1 MTTLPN
7 WTRKTASKIVGIQFS
22 VLSPEEIRKCSVA
35 EITSRDTYSNNVPV
49 IGGMFDPRLG
59 VLEPGL
65 KCPTDGLDYIKTP
78 GYFGHIELAKP
89 VFYYQYLP
97 TIIKLLKCVCVK
109 CSKLLISKES
119 NKECMDMKPDE
130 RWNHVHH
137 LASKVKRCGDDTQDG
152 CGCLVPKKIKKEN
165 LATLFAEWDGEAEEG
180 SSGSK
185 EKLNMKMTPEVV
197 LKIFRRISDQDVAFM
212 GFSPQFSRPD
222 WFICQVLAIPP
233 PAVRPS
239 IKMDGNQRSEDDISH
254 TIVNIIKANKTL
266 LEKMNEPSVN
276 SAIIDDWQSLL
287 QYFIATQ
294 VDNNIPSC
302 APVAQRSGRPL
313 KSIKERLNG
322 KGGRVRG
329 NLMGKRV
336 DFSARSVITPD
347 PNLSIRELGVPKKIA
362 MNITKP
368 VVVNNRNRD
377 FLQQLVLNGPDVY
390 PGANILEK
398 KTGGDISLRYM
409 DRSTVVLENGDV
421 VHRHMMDGD
430 GVLFN
435 RQPTLHRMSMM
446 CHIARI
452 MQQGDTFRMNIGDTK
467 PYNADFDG
475 DEMNLHMPQDDE
487 AEAELKGLAAVPYQI
502 ISPAKNNSIIGIF
515 QDSLLGIYQFT
526 RSGIGAFDARA
537 AMNLLMGY
545 KNVDASL
552 FSDPAKK
559 ITNFEILSQILP
571 PLSMKYKTKQ
581 FGGSDDYATS
591 NNVLEI
597 RDGEILRGH
606 IDSGVLA
613 SSTNGMIQRICND
626 FGNMASANFIDDLQ
640 NIITEYM
647 KTSAYSVGI
656 SDLISDKKTTEK
668 IIDSIK
674 TKKLEVKTIIDNIH
688 IGTFE
693 NKSGRTNEEE
703 FELLVTNILN
713 KANGEAGDI
722 GLKSLSKTNRFI
734 TMVNA
739 GSKGSKV
746 NIAQM
751 ICLVGQQTIDGKR
764 VPYGFDSRTLPHYSK
779 YDDGPAARG
788 FVENSFIAGLTPS
801 EVFFHAMGGRVGLI
815 DTAVKSVTW
824 ETPIIIVEN
833 DVPKYVKI
841 GEWIDGH
848 LNGNDASR
856 IQHMEEQNMEYL
868 ELIHPVKIVTMD
880 YEGRVSWENITAVT
894 RHDPGEK
901 LFKITTRAGRYVTVT
916 ANKSLLVWN
925 SNLNQFR
932 EEYTED
938 VKVGDFVPVAKNI
951 NELQNSIPIQ
961 ENDIQLDKYFPRSEY
976 VYGSEIH
983 KAIILMKEAMKNRKK
998 IPENWWNENNDNN
1011 FTLPFV
1017 SKARFQRAI
1026 VRSKLESISH
1036 NGIYTSNGT
1045 RQHSII
1051 PETFSLSYDNGV
1063 FIGLFI
1069 AEGNINN
1076 SKIYITN
1083 NDETIRVFV
1092 KGWFSKYNIA
1102 FTETIRKN
1110 KIGGTTT
1117 TICGSSCILSKLITM
1132 MVGHGAKNKHVPNEA
1147 YISNIDFVKGILS
1160 GYISGDGYISKN
1172 SINSSSCCRRL
1183 SEDISLLCSRV
1194 GVHAKL
1200 AVSQLKKN
1208 NLGTKNIQPSYRVS
1222 IRAVNGRQ
1230 FAEQITLLHPE
1241 KNNKM
1246 KSIIWTTKLD
1256 KVKTINDVI
1265 LDEIVSIEPV
1275 NPVNHPK
1282 MYDLTIPKTLNF
1294 GLANGLQVRDTSQ
1307 TGYIQRRLIKGMED
1321 IKVEYDMTVR
1331 NSKNRIVQFSYG
1343 EDGID
1348 TVKIEHSNMNFI
1360 GMTPDEIYAHFYVP
1374 VGGDSETTSE
1384 LKAVFS
1390 KTAFSRMKKQ
1400 QKLCDEKSKKYTEYL
1415 MNVREDIVVKVF
1427 KNKNTTDAYLPLSF
1441 SHIVA
1446 NIGGMQKINKN
1457 SEVDITPLETFILLE
1472 ETYAR
1477 FEQLQYAP
1485 PTELFKIMYYYS
1497 LTPRDLLMVKRFNRK
1512 AVVALAEMMVLMY
1525 KRAIVAPGE
1534 MVGMIAAQSIG
1545 EPTTQLTLNSVAYDS
1560 ELLLRIDGAI
1570 RVVKIGEYIDNYIP
1584 KARKSEEH
1592 PNDTKLLYVNDDE
1605 EVYVPSVDEDGNT
1618 SWKRV
1623 EALTRHP
1630 VVNLDGTNT
1639 VLRVTTKDGRSVIAT
1654 KAKSFLT
1661 IDDNN
1666 KLVATNGSELKVGDY
1681 LPVNIR
1687 AFEMPDVREFDVSSI
1702 LKKTEYA
1709 FGSEMHKALS
1719 YSSEHYWWSKHA
1731 TTDFTVP
1738 YNRSDTFME
1747 AMKTE
1752 PHVDKKTG
1760 NVASARQSFLPGIV
1774 YPKKRFIG
1782 GGNIPEHIPLDFD
1795 FGYLIGAYCAE
1806 GCTTRTQI
1814 SIANNCREFFAPI
1827 ERLMEKWNITTKF
1840 YIHNNKNGEGW
1851 TSSDLRIYSI
1861 VLTDILDILCG
1872 KGSPNKCVN
1881 YLLFNS
1887 NKEFMKGLISAY
1899 FAGDGSISKK
1909 ACGIS
1914 AGSVSRTLLENIQS
1928 ILCYWFGIYT
1938 KIKTN
1943 KLQLTNNIGSKNI
1956 LQGYT
1961 LSIKCDGAKIFAN
1974 EIPMFIG
1981 YKQERLNE
1989 YKLQDSNLQ
1998 SMSTEIKDII
2008 PKFTDKYGD
2017 VHTKTNRRK
2026 LLERF
2031 DVPFKDVRFDEIVT
2045 IEEIPNPTEWVYDL
2059 TVEITRTFSVLNGL
2073 YEFDTFH
2080 LSGDASKSQV
2090 TRGLPRIEELL
2101 SLSENTKN
2109 PSTTIYLKPSD
2120 ESNKDAAA
2128 DLIPTIELTR
2138 LEDIVKSVE
2147 ICFDPSDLP
2156 SETKI
2161 VADKLFLAQYA
2172 EFQKML
2178 KDVGGEDETE
2188 CERERSKWILRME
2201 MDRESMYE
2209 KRVTMDD
2216 VHFAIKAVYSKND
2229 KSEVSCIYSDYNS
2242 DNLVFRIRLDF
2253 QKKDKEPKTLDQT
2266 DKIYQLKTFQDALMK
2281 NIILRG
2287 IKGVRNVL
2295 ARKVVD
2301 MVAKENNTFR
2311 KKETW
2316 VLDTTGSNFM
2326 EILSLKNIDARRTIS
2341 NDIQEINRVLGIE
2354 AARQAL
2360 FNELYEAFDTTY
2372 INHHHISLLCD
2383 RMTSSSNLISIFR
2396 HGINN
2401 DDIGP
2406 IAKASFE
2413 ETPEMFLKAARHA
2426 ELDHVR
2432 GISANVMCGQEG
2444 FYGTNAFKV
2453 MLDITQIM
2461 KMGQVATADKTV
2473 EEEKEA
2479 VIQGFMD
2486 KIAAEDPLNPCSKNK
2501 LTIQSTLD
2509 KIQGS
2514 NLGSVDPDY
2523 DMGF

>member
-1 MTTLPN
+1 MTHQQPN
-7 WTRKTASKIVGIQFS
+7 WTKKAASKIVGIQFS
-22 VLSPEEIRKCSVA
+22 ILSPEEIRKCSVA
-35 EITSRDTYSNNVPV
+35 EITSRDTYSNNIPV

-97 TIIKLLKCVCVK
+97 SIMKILKCVCIK
-109 CSKLLISKES
+109 CSKLLISKEA
-119 NKECMDMKPDE
+119 NKECVDMKPDE
-130 RWNHVHH
+130 RWSHVHH
-137 LASKVKRCGDDTQDG
+137 LATKVKRCGDDTQDG

-165 LATLFAEWDGEAEEG
+165 LATLYAEWDGEADEG
-180 SSGSK
+180 TTTGESGGKENGGK

-197 LKIFRRISDQDVAFM
+197 LKIFKRISDEDVAFM
-212 GFSPQFSRPD
+212 GFSPKFSRPD

-276 SAIIDDWQSLL
+276 STIIDDWQSLL
-287 QYFIATQ
+287 QYYIATQ

-322 KGGRVRG
+322 KMGRVRG

-377 FLQQLVLNGPDVY
+377 FLQQLVRNGPDIY

-409 DRSTVVLENGDV
+409 DRSTIVLENGDV

-430 GVLFN
+430 GILFN

-446 CHIARI
+446 CHIVRV

-515 QDSLLGIYQFT
+515 QDSLLGVYQFT
-526 RSGIGAFDARA
+526 RGGLPGFDARM

-545 KNVDASL
+545 KNVNPSL
-552 FSDPAKK
+552 FSDPKKK
-559 ITNFEILSQILP
+559 ITNFQILSQILP

-597 RDGEILRGH
+597 KDGEILRGH

-613 SSTNGMIQRICND
+613 STTSGMIQRICND
-626 FGNMASANFIDDLQ
+626 FGNFASASFIDDLQ

-668 IIDSIK
+668 IVDSIK

-703 FELLVTNILN
+703 FELQVTNILN

-779 YDDGPAARG
+779 YDDSPGARG

-833 DVPKYVKI
+833 DVSKYVKI
-841 GEWIDGH
+841 GEWIDRH
-848 LNGNDASR
+848 IDQDLNMTR
-856 IQHMEEQNMEYL
+856 VQHMEEQNMEYL
-868 ELIHPVKIVTMD
+868 ELTHPVKIVTMD
-880 YEGRVSWENITAVT
+880 YEGRVSWESITAVT

-901 LFKITTRAGRYVTVT
+901 LFKITTKAGRYVTVT
-916 ANKSLLVWN
+916 ANKSLLIWN
-925 SNLNQFR
+925 AELNQFR

-951 NELQNSIPIQ
+951 C
-961 ENDIQLDKYFPRSEY
+961 EY
-976 VYGSEIH
+976 SGG
-983 KAIILMKEAMKNRKK
+983 N
-998 IPENWWNENNDNN
+998 
-1011 FTLPFV
+1011 
-1017 SKARFQRAI
+1017 
-1026 VRSKLESISH
+1026 
-1036 NGIYTSNGT
+1036 NGINCLDF
-1045 RQHSII
+1045 
-1051 PETFSLSYDNGV
+1051 ET
-1063 FIGLFI
+1063 GLRV
-1069 AEGNINN
+1069 GNTIV
-1076 SKIYITN
+1076 
-1083 NDETIRVFV
+1083 DE
-1092 KGWFSKYNIA
+1092 
-1102 FTETIRKN
+1102 
-1110 KIGGTTT
+1110 
-1117 TICGSSCILSKLITM
+1117 
-1132 MVGHGAKNKHVPNEA
+1132 VPNEA
-1147 YISNIDFVKGILS
+1147 YIASKEYVNGMLTAYFSNHGF
-1160 GYISGDGYISKN
+1160 ISDNAIELTSTN
-1172 SINSSSCCRRL
+1172 HRL
-1183 SEDISLLCSRV
+1183 IEDVAFLCSRLD
-1194 GVHAKL
+1194 VHATITIEENGAAWYTLLTISGK
-1200 AVSQLKKN
+1200 
-1208 NLGTKNIQPSYRVS
+1208 
-1222 IRAVNGRQ
+1222 NGRQ
-1230 FAEQITLLHPE
+1230 FSEQITLLHPE

-1246 KSIIWTTKLD
+1246 KSIVWTTKLD
-1256 KVKTINDVI
+1256 KVKTINDAI
-1265 LDEIVSIEPV
+1265 LDEIISIEHVDPA
-1275 NPVNHPK
+1275 NHPK

-1331 NSKNRIVQFSYG
+1331 NNKNRIVQFSYG

-1360 GMTPDEIYAHFYVP
+1360 GMTPDEMYAHFYVP
-1374 VGGDSETTSE
+1374 VSGDSETNSE
-1384 LKAVFS
+1384 LKAIFS
-1390 KTAFSRMKKQ
+1390 KAAFSRMKKQ
-1400 QKLCDEKSKKYTEYL
+1400 QKLCDEKSKKYTEFL
-1415 MNVREDIVVKVF
+1415 MKTREDIVVKVF

-1446 NIGGMQKINKN
+1446 NVAGMQKINKN
-1457 SEVDITPLETFILLE
+1457 SEVDVTPLETFIILE

-1477 FEQLQYAP
+1477 FEQLEYAP
-1485 PTELFKIMYYYS
+1485 PTELFKVMYYYS

-1512 AVVALAEMMVLMY
+1512 ALIALAEMMVLMY

-1545 EPTTQLTLNSVAYDS
+1545 EPTTQLTLNSVAYDT
-1560 ELLLRIDGAI
+1560 ELLLRVNNAI
-1570 RVVKIGEYIDNYIP
+1570 QVVKIGEYIDNYIP
-1584 KARKSEEH
+1584 KAAKSEDH
-1592 PNDTKLLYVNDDE
+1592 PNNTKLVYVNEDE

-1687 AFEMPDVREFDVSSI
+1687 AFEMPESVRDFDLSTI
-1702 LKKTEYA
+1702 LKKSEYA

-1719 YSSEHYWWSKHA
+1719 YSSERYWWSKHA
-1731 TTDFTVP
+1731 NIDFTVP
-1738 YNRSDTFME
+1738 YHRSDAFLE

-1760 NVASARQSFLPGIV
+1760 NVASARQSFISGIV

-1782 GGNIPEHIPLDFD
+1782 GGEIPEHIPLDFD

-1806 GCTTRTQI
+1806 GCTTPTQI

-1827 ERLMEKWNITTKF
+1827 ERLMEKWKITTKF
-1840 YIHNNKNGEGW
+1840 YIHNDKNGEGW

-1861 VLTDILDILCG
+1861 VLTDILNILCG

-1887 NKEFMKGLISAY
+1887 NKEFMRGLISAY
-1899 FAGDGSISKK
+1899 FAGDGCINKK
-1909 ACGIS
+1909 ACGITAS
-1914 AGSVSRTLLENIQS
+1914 SVSRTLLESIQS
-1928 ILCYWFGIYT
+1928 ILCFWFGIYT

-1943 KLQLTNNIGSKNI
+1943 ELQLTNNIGSKNI

-1961 LSIKCDGAKIFAN
+1961 LSMKCDGAKIFAN
-1974 EIPMFIG
+1974 EIPMLIPH
-1981 YKQERLNE
+1981 KQERLDE
-1989 YKLQDSNLQ
+1989 FKMRPLDI
-1998 SMSTEIKDII
+1998 STESKDII
-2008 PKFTDKYGD
+2008 PKFTDKYG
-2017 VHTKTNRRK
+2017 KNYSKINRRK
-2026 LLERF
+2026 LV
-2031 DVPFKDVRFDEIVT
+2031 DICKITAPFKDVRFDEIVT

-2059 TVEITRTFSVLNGL
+2059 TVEFTRNFVLRDGTCGR
-2073 YEFDTFH
+2073 DTFH

-2109 PSTTIYLKPSD
+2109 PSTTIYLNPND

-2128 DLIPTIELTR
+2128 DMIPFIELTR

-2147 ICFDPSDLP
+2147 ICFDPSDSP
-2156 SETKI
+2156 NETKI
-2161 VADKLFLAQYA
+2161 TADRLILAQYA
-2172 EFQKML
+2172 EFQRML

-2253 QKKDKEPKTLDQT
+2253 QKKEKDPKTLDQT

-2287 IKGVRNVL
+2287 IKGIKTVL

-2301 MVAKENNTFR
+2301 LVAKENNTYR

-2316 VLDTTGSNFM
+2316 VLDAVGSNFM
-2326 EILSLKNIDARRTIS
+2326 EILSLQNIDARRTIS

-2383 RMTSSSNLISIFR
+2383 RMTCKSEMVSIFR

-2426 ELDHVR
+2426 ELDQMR
-2432 GISANVMCGQEG
+2432 GVSANVMCGQEG
-2444 FYGTNAFKV
+2444 YFGTSAFKV
-2453 MLDITQIM
+2453 MLDMSQIM

-2473 EEEKEA
+2473 EEEKESLL
-2479 VIQGFMD
+2479 QGFMD

-2509 KIQGS
+2509 KVQGS

>member
-1 MTTLPN
+1 MSQQPN
-7 WTRKTASKIVGIQFS
+7 WTKKTVSKIVGIQFS

-35 EITSRDTYSNNVPV
+35 EITSRDTYSNNIPV

-97 TIIKLLKCVCVK
+97 TIIKLLKCVCIK
-109 CSKLLISKES
+109 CSKLLINKEA

-130 RWNHVHH
+130 RWSYVHQ
-137 LASKVKRCGDDTQDG
+137 LATKVKRCGDDTQDG

-165 LATLFAEWDGEAEEG
+165 LATLYAEWDGDADEG
-180 SSGSK
+180 AASESGGGGK

-197 LKIFRRISDQDVAFM
+197 LKIFKRISDEDVAFM
-212 GFSPQFSRPD
+212 GFSPKFSRPD

-276 SAIIDDWQSLL
+276 STIIDDWQSLL

-322 KGGRVRG
+322 KTGRVRG

-377 FLQQLVLNGPDVY
+377 FLQQLVRNGPDVY

-409 DRSTVVLENGDV
+409 DRSTIVLENGDV

-430 GVLFN
+430 GILFN

-446 CHIARI
+446 CHIVRV

-515 QDSLLGIYQFT
+515 QDSLLGVYQFT
-526 RSGIGAFDARA
+526 RGGLPGFDARM

-545 KNVDASL
+545 KNVNPAL
-552 FSDPAKK
+552 FSDPKKK
-559 ITNFEILSQILP
+559 ITNFQILSQILP

-597 RDGEILRGH
+597 KDGEILRGH

-613 SSTNGMIQRICND
+613 STTSGMIQRICND
-626 FGNMASANFIDDLQ
+626 FGNFASASFIDDLQ

-656 SDLISDKKTTEK
+656 SDLISDKKTSEK
-668 IIDSIK
+668 IVDSIK

-703 FELLVTNILN
+703 FELQVTNILN

-779 YDDGPAARG
+779 YDDSPGARG

-833 DVPKYVKI
+833 DVSKYVKI
-841 GEWIDGH
+841 GEWIDRH
-848 LNGNDASR
+848 IDQDLNTTR
-856 IQHMEEQNMEYL
+856 VQHMEEQNMEYL
-868 ELIHPVKIVTMD
+868 ELTHPVKIVTMD
-880 YEGRVSWENITAVT
+880 YEGHVSWESITAVT

-901 LFKITTRAGRYVTVT
+901 LFKITTKAGRYVTVT
-916 ANKSLLVWN
+916 ANKSLLIWN
-925 SNLNQFR
+925 EELNQFR

-951 NELQNSIPIQ
+951 C
-961 ENDIQLDKYFPRSEY
+961 EY
-976 VYGSEIH
+976 SGG
-983 KAIILMKEAMKNRKK
+983 
-998 IPENWWNENNDNN
+998 NN
-1011 FTLPFV
+1011 
-1017 SKARFQRAI
+1017 
-1026 VRSKLESISH
+1026 
-1036 NGIYTSNGT
+1036 NGT
-1045 RQHSII
+1045 NRLDF
-1051 PETFSLSYDNGV
+1051 ENGLR
-1063 FIGLFI
+1063 IG
-1069 AEGNINN
+1069 N
-1076 SKIYITN
+1076 
-1083 NDETIRVFV
+1083 TIE
-1092 KGWFSKYNIA
+1092 KEI
-1102 FTETIRKN
+1102 
-1110 KIGGTTT
+1110 
-1117 TICGSSCILSKLITM
+1117 
-1132 MVGHGAKNKHVPNEA
+1132 PNEA
-1147 YISNIDFVKGILS
+1147 YIASKDYVKGMLTAYFS
-1160 GYISGDGYISKN
+1160 NHGFISDTAIELTSTN
-1172 SINSSSCCRRL
+1172 HRL
-1183 SEDISLLCSRV
+1183 IEDVAFLCSRLN
-1194 GVHAKL
+1194 VHATITIEESGAGWYTLLTISGK
-1200 AVSQLKKN
+1200 
-1208 NLGTKNIQPSYRVS
+1208 
-1222 IRAVNGRQ
+1222 NGRQ

-1246 KSIIWTTKLD
+1246 KSIVWTTKLD
-1256 KVKTINDVI
+1256 KVKTINDAI
-1265 LDEIVSIEPV
+1265 LDEIISIEHVDPA
-1275 NPVNHPK
+1275 NHPK

-1331 NSKNRIVQFSYG
+1331 NNKNRIVQFSYG

-1360 GMTPDEIYAHFYVP
+1360 GMTPDELYAHFYVP
-1374 VGGDSETTSE
+1374 VSGDSETNSE
-1384 LKAVFS
+1384 LKAIFS
-1390 KTAFSRMKKQ
+1390 KAAFSRMKKQ
-1400 QKLCDEKSKKYTEYL
+1400 QKLCDEKSKKYTEFL
-1415 MNVREDIVVKVF
+1415 MKIREDIVVKVF

-1446 NIGGMQKINKN
+1446 NVAGMQKINKN
-1457 SEVDITPLETFILLE
+1457 SEVDVTPLETFIILE

-1477 FEQLQYAP
+1477 FEQLEYAP

-1512 AVVALAEMMVLMY
+1512 ALIALAEMMVLMY

-1545 EPTTQLTLNSVAYDS
+1545 EPTTQLTLNSVAYDT
-1560 ELLLRIDGAI
+1560 ELLLRVNNAI
-1570 RVVKIGEYIDNYIP
+1570 QVVKIGEYIDNYIP
-1584 KARKSEEH
+1584 KAAKSEDH
-1592 PNDTKLLYVNDDE
+1592 PNNTKLVYVNDDE

-1687 AFEMPDVREFDVSSI
+1687 AFEMPESVRDFDLSTI
-1702 LKKTEYA
+1702 LKKSEYA

-1719 YSSEHYWWSKHA
+1719 YSAGEERYWWSKHA
-1731 TTDFTVP
+1731 NVDFTVP
-1738 YNRSDTFME
+1738 YHRSDTFLE

-1752 PHVDKKTG
+1752 PHIDKKTG
-1760 NVASARQSFLPGIV
+1760 NVASARQLFISGIV

-1782 GGNIPEHIPLDFD
+1782 GGEIPEHIPLDFD

-1806 GCTTRTQI
+1806 GCTTPTQI

-1827 ERLMEKWNITTKF
+1827 ERLMEKWKITTKF

-1851 TSSDLRIYSI
+1851 TSSDLRIYST

-1887 NKEFMKGLISAY
+1887 NKEFMRGLISAY
-1899 FAGDGSISKK
+1899 FAGDGCISKK
-1909 ACGIS
+1909 ACGIT

-1928 ILCYWFGIYT
+1928 ILCFWFGIYT

-1943 KLQLTNNIGSKNI
+1943 ELQLTNNIGSKNI

-1961 LSIKCDGAKIFAN
+1961 LSMKCDGAKIFAN
-1974 EIPMFIG
+1974 EIPMLIG
-1981 YKQERLNE
+1981 YKQERLDE
-1989 YKLQDSNLQ
+1989 FKMRPLDI
-1998 SMSTEIKDII
+1998 STESKDII
-2008 PKFTDKYGD
+2008 PKFTDKYG
-2017 VHTKTNRRK
+2017 KIYSNINRRK
-2026 LLERF
+2026 LVEMCKITA
-2031 DVPFKDVRFDEIVT
+2031 PFKDVRFDEIVT

-2059 TVEITRTFSVLNGL
+2059 TVEITRNFVLRDGTCAR
-2073 YEFDTFH
+2073 DTFH

-2128 DLIPTIELTR
+2128 DMIPFIELTR

-2147 ICFDPSDLP
+2147 ICFDPSDSP
-2156 SETKI
+2156 NETKI
-2161 VADKLFLAQYA
+2161 TADRLILAQYA
-2172 EFQKML
+2172 EFQRML
-2178 KDVGGEDETE
+2178 KEVGGEDETE

-2229 KSEVSCIYSDYNS
+2229 RSEVSCIYSDYNS

-2253 QKKDKEPKTLDQT
+2253 QKKEKDPKTLDQT

-2287 IKGVRNVL
+2287 IKGIKTVL

-2301 MVAKENNTFR
+2301 LVAKENNTYR

-2316 VLDTTGSNFM
+2316 VLDAVGSNFM
-2326 EILSLKNIDARRTIS
+2326 EILSLQNIDARRTIS

-2383 RMTSSSNLISIFR
+2383 RMTCKSEMVSIFR

-2426 ELDHVR
+2426 ELDEMR
-2432 GISANVMCGQEG
+2432 GVSANVMCGQEG
-2444 FYGTNAFKV
+2444 YFGTSAFKV
-2453 MLDITQIM
+2453 MLDMGQIM
-2461 KMGQVATADKTV
+2461 KMGQIATADKTV

-2479 VIQGFMD
+2479 LLQGFMD

-2509 KIQGS
+2509 KVQGS
-2514 NLGSVDPDY
+2514 NLGSVDEDY

>member
-1 MTTLPN
+1 
-7 WTRKTASKIVGIQFS
+7 
-22 VLSPEEIRKCSVA
+22 
-35 EITSRDTYSNNVPV
+35 
-49 IGGMFDPRLG
+49 
-59 VLEPGL
+59 
-65 KCPTDGLDYIKTP
+65 
-78 GYFGHIELAKP
+78 
-89 VFYYQYLP
+89 
-97 TIIKLLKCVCVK
+97 
-109 CSKLLISKES
+109 
-119 NKECMDMKPDE
+119 
-130 RWNHVHH
+130 
-137 LASKVKRCGDDTQDG
+137 
-152 CGCLVPKKIKKEN
+152 
-165 LATLFAEWDGEAEEG
+165 
-180 SSGSK
+180 
-185 EKLNMKMTPEVV
+185 
-197 LKIFRRISDQDVAFM
+197 
-212 GFSPQFSRPD
+212 
-222 WFICQVLAIPP
+222 
-233 PAVRPS
+233 
-239 IKMDGNQRSEDDISH
+239 
-254 TIVNIIKANKTL
+254 
-266 LEKMNEPSVN
+266 
-276 SAIIDDWQSLL
+276 
-287 QYFIATQ
+287 
-294 VDNNIPSC
+294 
-302 APVAQRSGRPL
+302 
-313 KSIKERLNG
+313 
-322 KGGRVRG
+322 
-329 NLMGKRV
+329 
-336 DFSARSVITPD
+336 
-347 PNLSIRELGVPKKIA
+347 
-362 MNITKP
+362 
-368 VVVNNRNRD
+368 
-377 FLQQLVLNGPDVY
+377 
-390 PGANILEK
+390 
-398 KTGGDISLRYM
+398 
-409 DRSTVVLENGDV
+409 
-421 VHRHMMDGD
+421 
-430 GVLFN
+430 
-435 RQPTLHRMSMM
+435 
-446 CHIARI
+446 
-452 MQQGDTFRMNIGDTK
+452 
-467 PYNADFDG
+467 
-475 DEMNLHMPQDDE
+475 
-487 AEAELKGLAAVPYQI
+487 
-502 ISPAKNNSIIGIF
+502 
-515 QDSLLGIYQFT
+515 
-526 RSGIGAFDARA
+526 
-537 AMNLLMGY
+537 
-545 KNVDASL
+545 
-552 FSDPAKK
+552 
-559 ITNFEILSQILP
+559 
-571 PLSMKYKTKQ
+571 
-581 FGGSDDYATS
+581 
-591 NNVLEI
+591 
-597 RDGEILRGH
+597 
-606 IDSGVLA
+606 
-613 SSTNGMIQRICND
+613 
-626 FGNMASANFIDDLQ
+626 
-640 NIITEYM
+640 
-647 KTSAYSVGI
+647 
-656 SDLISDKKTTEK
+656 
-668 IIDSIK
+668 
-674 TKKLEVKTIIDNIH
+674 
-688 IGTFE
+688 
-693 NKSGRTNEEE
+693 
-703 FELLVTNILN
+703 LN

-901 LFKITTRAGRYVTVT
+901 LFKITTKAGRCVTVT

-951 NELQNSIPIQ
+951 NELQTSIPIQ
-961 ENDIQLDKYFPRSEY
+961 ENEIQLDKYFPRSEY

-983 KAIILMKEAMKNRKK
+983 KAIILMKETMKNRKK

-1083 NDETIRVFV
+1083 NDETIRAFV

-1102 FTETIRKN
+1102 FTETIKKN

-1183 SEDISLLCSRV
+1183 SEDISLLCSRL

-1200 AVSQLKKN
+1200 SVSQLKKN

-1246 KSIIWTTKLD
+1246 KSIVWTTKLD

-1265 LDEIVSIEPV
+1265 LDEIISIEPV

-1630 VVNLDGTNT
+1630 VINLDGTNT

-1687 AFEMPDVREFDVSSI
+1687 AFEMPESVRDFDLSTI
-1702 LKKTEYA
+1702 LKKSEYA

-1719 YSSEHYWWSKHA
+1719 YSSENFWWSKHA
-1731 TTDFTVP
+1731 NVDFTVP
-1738 YNRSDTFME
+1738 YNRSDTFLE

-1752 PHVDKKTG
+1752 PHTDKKTG
-1760 NVASARQSFLPGIV
+1760 KIASARQLFVPGIV

-1782 GGNIPEHIPLDFD
+1782 GGEIPEHIPLDFD

-1827 ERLMEKWNITTKF
+1827 ERLMEKWKITTKF
-1840 YIHNNKNGEGW
+1840 YIHNDKNGEGW

-1887 NKEFMKGLISAY
+1887 NKEFMRGLISAY
-1899 FAGDGSISKK
+1899 FAGDGGISKK
-1909 ACGIS
+1909 SHGIT
-1914 AGSVSRTLLENIQS
+1914 AGSVSKTLLENIQS

-1938 KIKTN
+1938 KIRTN
-1943 KLQLTNNIGSKNI
+1943 KLQQTNNIGSKNI

-1961 LSIKCDGAKIFAN
+1961 LSIKSDGSKIFAN
-1974 EIPMFIG
+1974 EIPMLIPH
-1981 YKQERLNE
+1981 KQERLNE
-1989 YKLQDSNLQ
+1989 FKMQHLEVSSEY
-1998 SMSTEIKDII
+1998 KDII
-2008 PKFTDKYGD
+2008 PKFTDKYGH
-2017 VHTKTNRRK
+2017 VHSKMNRRK
-2026 LLERF
+2026 LVEMCKITA
-2031 DVPFKDVRFDEIVT
+2031 PFKDVRFDEIVT
-2045 IEEIPNPTEWVYDL
+2045 IEEIPNPTEWMYDL
-2059 TVEITRTFSVLNGL
+2059 TVEITRTFILRDGSGF
-2073 YEFDTFH
+2073 FDTFH
-2080 LSGDASKSQV
+2080 LAGHSSKSQV

-2161 VADKLFLAQYA
+2161 SADKLILAQYA

-2287 IKGVRNVL
+2287 IKGIRNVL

-2326 EILSLKNIDARRTIS
+2326 EILSLKNIDTRRTIS

>member
-1 MTTLPN
+1 MTQQPN
-7 WTRKTASKIVGIQFS
+7 WTKKPASKIVGIQFS

-35 EITSRDTYSNNVPV
+35 EITSRDTYSNNIPV

-97 TIIKLLKCVCVK
+97 SIMKILKCVCIK
-109 CSKLLISKES
+109 CSKLLISKEA
-119 NKECMDMKPDE
+119 NKECVNMKPDE
-130 RWNHVHH
+130 RWSHVHH
-137 LASKVKRCGDDTQDG
+137 LATKVKRCGDDTQDG

-165 LATLFAEWDGEAEEG
+165 LATLYAEWDGEADEG
-180 SSGSK
+180 ATGDSGK

-197 LKIFRRISDQDVAFM
+197 LKIFKRISDEDVAFM
-212 GFSPQFSRPD
+212 GFSPKFSRPD

-276 SAIIDDWQSLL
+276 STIIDDWQSLL
-287 QYFIATQ
+287 QYYIATQ

-322 KGGRVRG
+322 KMGRVRG

-377 FLQQLVLNGPDVY
+377 FLQQLVRNGPDVY

-409 DRSTVVLENGDV
+409 DRSTIVLENGDV

-430 GVLFN
+430 GILFN

-446 CHIARI
+446 CHIVRV

-515 QDSLLGIYQFT
+515 QDSLLGVYQFT
-526 RSGIGAFDARA
+526 RGGLPGFDARM

-545 KNVDASL
+545 KNVNPAL
-552 FSDPAKK
+552 FSDPKKK
-559 ITNFEILSQILP
+559 ITNFQILSQILP

-597 RDGEILRGH
+597 QDGEILRGH

-613 SSTNGMIQRICND
+613 SSTSGMIQRICND
-626 FGNMASANFIDDLQ
+626 FGNFASASFIDDLQ

-656 SDLISDKKTTEK
+656 SDLISDKKTSEK
-668 IIDSIK
+668 IVDSIK

-703 FELLVTNILN
+703 FELQVTNILN

-779 YDDGPAARG
+779 YDDSPGARG

-833 DVPKYVKI
+833 DVSKYVKI
-841 GEWIDGH
+841 GEWIDKH
-848 LNGNDASR
+848 VDMNMTR
-856 IQHMEEQNMEYL
+856 VQHMEEQNMEYL
-868 ELIHPVKIVTMD
+868 ELTHPVKIVTMD
-880 YEGRVSWENITAVT
+880 YEGRVSWESITAVT

-901 LFKITTRAGRYVTVT
+901 LFKITTKAGRYVTVT
-916 ANKSLLVWN
+916 ANKSLLIWN
-925 SNLNQFR
+925 AELNQFR

-951 NELQNSIPIQ
+951 CEYSGGNNNGTNCLDF
-961 ENDIQLDKYFPRSEY
+961 ENGLRVGNGIE
-976 VYGSEIH
+976 
-983 KAIILMKEAMKNRKK
+983 KK
-998 IPENWWNENNDNN
+998 I
-1011 FTLPFV
+1011 
-1017 SKARFQRAI
+1017 
-1026 VRSKLESISH
+1026 
-1036 NGIYTSNGT
+1036 
-1045 RQHSII
+1045 
-1051 PETFSLSYDNGV
+1051 
-1063 FIGLFI
+1063 
-1069 AEGNINN
+1069 
-1076 SKIYITN
+1076 
-1083 NDETIRVFV
+1083 
-1092 KGWFSKYNIA
+1092 
-1102 FTETIRKN
+1102 
-1110 KIGGTTT
+1110 
-1117 TICGSSCILSKLITM
+1117 
-1132 MVGHGAKNKHVPNEA
+1132 PNEA
-1147 YISNIDFVKGILS
+1147 YIASKDYVKGMLTAYFS
-1160 GYISGDGYISKN
+1160 NHGFISDTAIELTSTN
-1172 SINSSSCCRRL
+1172 HRL
-1183 SEDISLLCSRV
+1183 IEDVAFLCSRLN
-1194 GVHAKL
+1194 VHATITIEENGEALTLVISGK
-1200 AVSQLKKN
+1200 
-1208 NLGTKNIQPSYRVS
+1208 
-1222 IRAVNGRQ
+1222 NGRQ

-1246 KSIIWTTKLD
+1246 KSIVWTTKLD
-1256 KVKTINDVI
+1256 KVKTINDAI
-1265 LDEIVSIEPV
+1265 LDEIISIEHVDPA
-1275 NPVNHPK
+1275 NHPK

-1331 NSKNRIVQFSYG
+1331 NNKNRIVQFSYG

-1360 GMTPDEIYAHFYVP
+1360 GMTPDEMYAHFYVP
-1374 VGGDSETTSE
+1374 VSGDSETNSE
-1384 LKAVFS
+1384 LKAIFS
-1390 KTAFSRMKKQ
+1390 KAAFSRMKKQ
-1400 QKLCDEKSKKYTEYL
+1400 QKLCDEKSKKYTEFL
-1415 MNVREDIVVKVF
+1415 MKTREDIVVKVF

-1446 NIGGMQKINKN
+1446 NVAGMQKINKN
-1457 SEVDITPLETFILLE
+1457 SEVDVTPLETFIILE

-1477 FEQLQYAP
+1477 FEQLEYAP

-1512 AVVALAEMMVLMY
+1512 ALIALAEMMVLMY

-1545 EPTTQLTLNSVAYDS
+1545 EPTTQLTLNSVAYDT
-1560 ELLLRIDGAI
+1560 ELLLRVNNAI
-1570 RVVKIGEYIDNYIP
+1570 QVVKIGEYIDNYIP
-1584 KARKSEEH
+1584 KAAKSEDH
-1592 PNDTKLLYVNDDE
+1592 PNNTKLVYVNDDE

-1687 AFEMPDVREFDVSSI
+1687 AFEMPESVRDFDLSTI
-1702 LKKTEYA
+1702 LKKSEYA

-1719 YSSEHYWWSKHA
+1719 YSSSERYWWSKHA
-1731 TTDFTVP
+1731 NIDFTVP
-1738 YNRSDTFME
+1738 YHRSDTFLE

-1752 PHVDKKTG
+1752 PHIDKKTG
-1760 NVASARQSFLPGIV
+1760 NVASARQSFISGIV

-1782 GGNIPEHIPLDFD
+1782 GGEIPEHIPLDFD

-1806 GCTTRTQI
+1806 GCTTPTQI

-1827 ERLMEKWNITTKF
+1827 ERLMEKWKITTKF

-1861 VLTDILDILCG
+1861 VLTDILNILCG

-1887 NKEFMKGLISAY
+1887 NKEFMRGLISAY
-1899 FAGDGSISKK
+1899 FAGDGCINKK
-1909 ACGIS
+1909 ARGIS
-1914 AGSVSRTLLENIQS
+1914 AYSVSRTLLENIQS
-1928 ILCYWFGIYT
+1928 ILCFWFGIYT

-1943 KLQLTNNIGSKNI
+1943 KLQLSNNRGSKNI

-1961 LSIKCDGAKIFAN
+1961 LSMKCDGTKIFAN
-1974 EIPMFIG
+1974 EIPMLIG

-1989 YKLQDSNLQ
+1989 FKMQPLDI
-1998 SMSTEIKDII
+1998 STEFKDII
-2008 PKFTDKYGD
+2008 PRYKHNKNIYNDI
-2017 VHTKTNRRK
+2017 NRRK
-2026 LLERF
+2026 LVEMCKITA
-2031 DVPFKDVRFDEIVT
+2031 PFKDVRFDEIVT

-2059 TVEITRTFSVLNGL
+2059 TVKSTRTFALLNGSCQN
-2073 YEFDTFH
+2073 DTFH

-2109 PSTTIYLKPSD
+2109 PSTTIYLNPND

-2128 DLIPTIELTR
+2128 DMIPFIELTR

-2147 ICFDPSDLP
+2147 ICFDPSDSP
-2156 SETKI
+2156 NETKI
-2161 VADKLFLAQYA
+2161 TADRLILAQYA
-2172 EFQKML
+2172 EFQRML
-2178 KDVGGEDETE
+2178 KEVGGEDETE

-2253 QKKDKEPKTLDQT
+2253 QKKEKDPKTLDQT

-2287 IKGVRNVL
+2287 IKGIKTVL

-2301 MVAKENNTFR
+2301 LVAKENNTYR

-2316 VLDTTGSNFM
+2316 VLDAVGSNFM
-2326 EILSLKNIDARRTIS
+2326 EILSLQNIDATRTIS

-2383 RMTSSSNLISIFR
+2383 RMTCKSEMVSIFR

-2426 ELDHVR
+2426 ELDEMR
-2432 GISANVMCGQEG
+2432 GVSANVMCGQEG
-2444 FYGTNAFKV
+2444 YFGTSAFKV
-2453 MLDITQIM
+2453 MLDMGQIM

-2479 VIQGFMD
+2479 LLQGFMD

-2509 KIQGS
+2509 KVQGS
-2514 NLGSVDPDY
+2514 NLGSVDEDY

>member
-1 MTTLPN
+1 L
-7 WTRKTASKIVGIQFS
+7 ASKI
-22 VLSPEEIRKCSVA
+22 
-35 EITSRDTYSNNVPV
+35 
-49 IGGMFDPRLG
+49 
-59 VLEPGL
+59 
-65 KCPTDGLDYIKTP
+65 
-78 GYFGHIELAKP
+78 
-89 VFYYQYLP
+89 
-97 TIIKLLKCVCVK
+97 
-109 CSKLLISKES
+109 
-119 NKECMDMKPDE
+119 
-130 RWNHVHH
+130 
-137 LASKVKRCGDDTQDG
+137 KRCGDDTKDG

-165 LATLFAEWDGEAEEG
+165 LATLFAEWDGGDAEEG
-180 SSGSK
+180 SGGGSGNK

-368 VVVNNRNRD
+368 VIVNNRNRD

-515 QDSLLGIYQFT
+515 QDSLLGVYQFT

-545 KNVDASL
+545 KNVDVSL
-552 FSDPAKK
+552 FSDPTKK

-656 SDLISDKKTTEK
+656 SDLISDKKTTDK

-815 DTAVKSVTW
+815 DTAVK
-824 ETPIIIVEN
+824 
-833 DVPKYVKI
+833 
-841 GEWIDGH
+841 
-848 LNGNDASR
+848 
-856 IQHMEEQNMEYL
+856 
-868 ELIHPVKIVTMD
+868 
-880 YEGRVSWENITAVT
+880 
-894 RHDPGEK
+894 
-901 LFKITTRAGRYVTVT
+901 
-916 ANKSLLVWN
+916 
-925 SNLNQFR
+925 
-932 EEYTED
+932 
-938 VKVGDFVPVAKNI
+938 
-951 NELQNSIPIQ
+951 
-961 ENDIQLDKYFPRSEY
+961 
-976 VYGSEIH
+976 
-983 KAIILMKEAMKNRKK
+983 
-998 IPENWWNENNDNN
+998 
-1011 FTLPFV
+1011 
-1017 SKARFQRAI
+1017 
-1026 VRSKLESISH
+1026 
-1036 NGIYTSNGT
+1036 
-1045 RQHSII
+1045 
-1051 PETFSLSYDNGV
+1051 
-1063 FIGLFI
+1063 
-1069 AEGNINN
+1069 
-1076 SKIYITN
+1076 
-1083 NDETIRVFV
+1083 
-1092 KGWFSKYNIA
+1092 
-1102 FTETIRKN
+1102 
-1110 KIGGTTT
+1110 
-1117 TICGSSCILSKLITM
+1117 
-1132 MVGHGAKNKHVPNEA
+1132 
-1147 YISNIDFVKGILS
+1147 
-1160 GYISGDGYISKN
+1160 
-1172 SINSSSCCRRL
+1172 
-1183 SEDISLLCSRV
+1183 
-1194 GVHAKL
+1194 
-1200 AVSQLKKN
+1200 
-1208 NLGTKNIQPSYRVS
+1208 
-1222 IRAVNGRQ
+1222 
-1230 FAEQITLLHPE
+1230 
-1241 KNNKM
+1241 
-1246 KSIIWTTKLD
+1246 
-1256 KVKTINDVI
+1256 
-1265 LDEIVSIEPV
+1265 
-1275 NPVNHPK
+1275 
-1282 MYDLTIPKTLNF
+1282 
-1294 GLANGLQVRDTSQ
+1294 TSQ

-1348 TVKIEHSNMNFI
+1348 TVKIEHSSMNFI

-1400 QKLCDEKSKKYTEYL
+1400 QKLCDEKSKKYTDYL
-1415 MNVREDIVVKVF
+1415 MNIREDIVVKVF

-1485 PTELFKIMYYYS
+1485 PTELFKVMYYYS

-1545 EPTTQLTLNSVAYDS
+1545 EPTTQLTLNSVAYDT

-1630 VVNLDGTNT
+1630 VINLDGTNT

-1687 AFEMPDVREFDVSSI
+1687 AFEMPESVRDFDLSTI
-1702 LKKTEYA
+1702 LKKSEYA

-1719 YSSEHYWWSKHA
+1719 YSAGEERYWWSKHA
-1731 TTDFTVP
+1731 NIDFTVP
-1738 YNRSDTFME
+1738 YHRSDTFLE

-1752 PHVDKKTG
+1752 PHIDKKTG
-1760 NVASARQSFLPGIV
+1760 NVASARQTFISGIV

-1782 GGNIPEHIPLDFD
+1782 GGEIPEHIPLDFD

-1806 GCTTRTQI
+1806 GCTTLTQI

-1827 ERLMEKWNITTKF
+1827 ERLMEKWKITTKF

-1861 VLTDILDILCG
+1861 VLTNILNILCG

-1887 NKEFMKGLISAY
+1887 NKEFMRGLISAY
-1899 FAGDGSISKK
+1899 FAGDGSVNKLSCLIT
-1909 ACGIS
+1909 AY
-1914 AGSVSRTLLENIQS
+1914 SVSRTLLENIQS
-1928 ILCYWFGIYT
+1928 ILCFWFGIYT

-1961 LSIKCDGAKIFAN
+1961 LTMKCDGAKIFAN
-1974 EIPMFIG
+1974 EIPMLIP

-1989 YKLQDSNLQ
+1989 YKLRPL
-1998 SMSTEIKDII
+1998 EISSELKDII
-2008 PKFTDKYGD
+2008 PKYNHNKNMYYN
-2017 VHTKTNRRK
+2017 VNRRK
-2026 LLERF
+2026 LVDIF
-2031 DVPFKDVRFDEIVT
+2031 KVDAPFKDIRFDKIVT
-2045 IEEIPNPTEWVYDL
+2045 IEEIPNPTEWAYDL

-2147 ICFDPSDLP
+2147 ICFDPSDSP

-2161 VADKLFLAQYA
+2161 VADKLILAQYA
-2172 EFQKML
+2172 EFQRML
-2178 KDVGGEDETE
+2178 
-2188 CERERSKWILRME
+2188 
-2201 MDRESMYE
+2201 
-2209 KRVTMDD
+2209 
-2216 VHFAIKAVYSKND
+2216 
-2229 KSEVSCIYSDYNS
+2229 
-2242 DNLVFRIRLDF
+2242 
-2253 QKKDKEPKTLDQT
+2253 
-2266 DKIYQLKTFQDALMK
+2266 
-2281 NIILRG
+2281 
-2287 IKGVRNVL
+2287 
-2295 ARKVVD
+2295 
-2301 MVAKENNTFR
+2301 
-2311 KKETW
+2311 
-2316 VLDTTGSNFM
+2316 
-2326 EILSLKNIDARRTIS
+2326 
-2341 NDIQEINRVLGIE
+2341 
-2354 AARQAL
+2354 
-2360 FNELYEAFDTTY
+2360 
-2372 INHHHISLLCD
+2372 
-2383 RMTSSSNLISIFR
+2383 
-2396 HGINN
+2396 
-2401 DDIGP
+2401 
-2406 IAKASFE
+2406 
-2413 ETPEMFLKAARHA
+2413 
-2426 ELDHVR
+2426 
-2432 GISANVMCGQEG
+2432 
-2444 FYGTNAFKV
+2444 
-2453 MLDITQIM
+2453 
-2461 KMGQVATADKTV
+2461 
-2473 EEEKEA
+2473 
-2479 VIQGFMD
+2479 
-2486 KIAAEDPLNPCSKNK
+2486 
-2501 LTIQSTLD
+2501 
-2509 KIQGS
+2509 
-2514 NLGSVDPDY
+2514 
-2523 DMGF
+2523 

>member
-1 MTTLPN
+1 MTQQPN
-7 WTRKTASKIVGIQFS
+7 WTKKTASKIVGIQFS

-35 EITSRDTYSNNVPV
+35 EITSRDTYSNNIPV

-97 TIIKLLKCVCVK
+97 SIMKILKCVCIK
-109 CSKLLISKES
+109 CSKLLISKEA
-119 NKECMDMKPDE
+119 NKECVNMKPDE
-130 RWNHVHH
+130 RWSHVHH
-137 LASKVKRCGDDTQDG
+137 LATKVKRCGDDTQDG

-165 LATLFAEWDGEAEEG
+165 LATLYAEWDGEADEG
-180 SSGSK
+180 TTTTSESSGK

-197 LKIFRRISDQDVAFM
+197 LKIFKRISDEDVAFM
-212 GFSPQFSRPD
+212 GFSPKFSRPD

-276 SAIIDDWQSLL
+276 STIIDDWQSLL
-287 QYFIATQ
+287 QYYIATQ

-322 KGGRVRG
+322 KMGRVRG

-377 FLQQLVLNGPDVY
+377 FLQQLVRNGPDIY

-409 DRSTVVLENGDV
+409 DRSTIVLENGDV

-430 GVLFN
+430 GILFN

-446 CHIARI
+446 CHIVRV

-515 QDSLLGIYQFT
+515 QDSLLGVYQFT
-526 RSGIGAFDARA
+526 RGGLPGFDARM

-545 KNVDASL
+545 KNVNPSL
-552 FSDPAKK
+552 FSDPKKK
-559 ITNFEILSQILP
+559 ITNFQILSQILP

-597 RDGEILRGH
+597 KDGEILRGH

-613 SSTNGMIQRICND
+613 STTSGMIQRICND
-626 FGNMASANFIDDLQ
+626 FGNFASASFIDDLQ

-668 IIDSIK
+668 IVDSIK

-703 FELLVTNILN
+703 FELQVTNILN

-779 YDDGPAARG
+779 YDDSPGARG

-815 DTAVKSVTW
+815 DTAVK
-824 ETPIIIVEN
+824 
-833 DVPKYVKI
+833 
-841 GEWIDGH
+841 
-848 LNGNDASR
+848 
-856 IQHMEEQNMEYL
+856 
-868 ELIHPVKIVTMD
+868 
-880 YEGRVSWENITAVT
+880 
-894 RHDPGEK
+894 
-901 LFKITTRAGRYVTVT
+901 
-916 ANKSLLVWN
+916 
-925 SNLNQFR
+925 
-932 EEYTED
+932 
-938 VKVGDFVPVAKNI
+938 
-951 NELQNSIPIQ
+951 
-961 ENDIQLDKYFPRSEY
+961 
-976 VYGSEIH
+976 
-983 KAIILMKEAMKNRKK
+983 
-998 IPENWWNENNDNN
+998 
-1011 FTLPFV
+1011 
-1017 SKARFQRAI
+1017 
-1026 VRSKLESISH
+1026 
-1036 NGIYTSNGT
+1036 
-1045 RQHSII
+1045 
-1051 PETFSLSYDNGV
+1051 
-1063 FIGLFI
+1063 
-1069 AEGNINN
+1069 
-1076 SKIYITN
+1076 
-1083 NDETIRVFV
+1083 
-1092 KGWFSKYNIA
+1092 
-1102 FTETIRKN
+1102 
-1110 KIGGTTT
+1110 
-1117 TICGSSCILSKLITM
+1117 
-1132 MVGHGAKNKHVPNEA
+1132 
-1147 YISNIDFVKGILS
+1147 
-1160 GYISGDGYISKN
+1160 
-1172 SINSSSCCRRL
+1172 
-1183 SEDISLLCSRV
+1183 
-1194 GVHAKL
+1194 
-1200 AVSQLKKN
+1200 
-1208 NLGTKNIQPSYRVS
+1208 
-1222 IRAVNGRQ
+1222 
-1230 FAEQITLLHPE
+1230 
-1241 KNNKM
+1241 
-1246 KSIIWTTKLD
+1246 
-1256 KVKTINDVI
+1256 
-1265 LDEIVSIEPV
+1265 
-1275 NPVNHPK
+1275 
-1282 MYDLTIPKTLNF
+1282 
-1294 GLANGLQVRDTSQ
+1294 TSQ

-1331 NSKNRIVQFSYG
+1331 NNKNRIVQFSYG

-1360 GMTPDEIYAHFYVP
+1360 GMTPDEMYAHFYVP
-1374 VGGDSETTSE
+1374 VSGDSETNSE
-1384 LKAVFS
+1384 LKAIFS
-1390 KTAFSRMKKQ
+1390 KAAFSRMKKQ
-1400 QKLCDEKSKKYTEYL
+1400 QKLCDEKSKKYTEFL
-1415 MNVREDIVVKVF
+1415 MKIREDIVVKVF

-1446 NIGGMQKINKN
+1446 NVAGMQKINKN
-1457 SEVDITPLETFILLE
+1457 SEVDVTPLETFIILE

-1477 FEQLQYAP
+1477 FEHLEYAP
-1485 PTELFKIMYYYS
+1485 PTELFKVMYYYS

-1512 AVVALAEMMVLMY
+1512 ALVALAEMMVLMY

-1545 EPTTQLTLNSVAYDS
+1545 EPTTQLTLNSVAYDT
-1560 ELLLRIDGAI
+1560 ELLLRVNNAI
-1570 RVVKIGEYIDNYIP
+1570 QVVKIGEYIDNYIP
-1584 KARKSEEH
+1584 KAAKSEDH
-1592 PNDTKLLYVNDDE
+1592 PNNTKLVYVNDDE
-1605 EVYVPSVDEDGNT
+1605 EVYVPSVDEDGIT

-1687 AFEMPDVREFDVSSI
+1687 AFEMPESVRDFDVSTI
-1702 LKKTEYA
+1702 LKKSEYA

-1731 TTDFTVP
+1731 NIDFTVP
-1738 YNRSDTFME
+1738 YSRSDTFLE
-1747 AMKTE
+1747 AMKTD

-1760 NVASARQSFLPGIV
+1760 NVESARQLFINGIV

-1782 GGNIPEHIPLDFD
+1782 GGEIPEHIPLDFD

-1806 GCTTRTQI
+1806 GCTTPTQI

-1827 ERLMEKWNITTKF
+1827 ERLMEKWKITTKF
-1840 YIHNNKNGEGW
+1840 YIHNNKNAEGW

-1881 YLLFNS
+1881 YLMFNS
-1887 NKEFMKGLISAY
+1887 NKEFMRGLISAY
-1899 FAGDGSISKK
+1899 FAGDGGISKK
-1909 ACGIS
+1909 ANGIT
-1914 AGSVSRTLLENIQS
+1914 AYSVSRTLLENIQS

-1943 KLQLTNNIGSKNI
+1943 KLQLSNNRGSKNI

-1961 LSIKCDGAKIFAN
+1961 LSIKSDGTKIFAN
-1974 EIPMFIG
+1974 EISMLIPH
-1981 YKQERLNE
+1981 KQERLNE
-1989 YKLQDSNLQ
+1989 FKMRPLDV
-1998 SMSTEIKDII
+1998 STEFKDII
-2008 PKFTDKYGD
+2008 PRYKHNKNIYNDI
-2017 VHTKTNRRK
+2017 NRRK
-2026 LLERF
+2026 LVEICKITA
-2031 DVPFKDVRFDEIVT
+2031 PFKDVRFDEIVT

-2059 TVEITRTFSVLNGL
+2059 TVESTRTFALLNGSCQ
-2073 YEFDTFH
+2073 FDTFH

-2109 PSTTIYLKPSD
+2109 PSTTIYLNPND

-2128 DLIPTIELTR
+2128 DMIPFIELTR

-2147 ICFDPSDLP
+2147 ICFDPSDSP
-2156 SETKI
+2156 NETKI
-2161 VADKLFLAQYA
+2161 TADRLILAQYA
-2172 EFQKML
+2172 EFQRML
-2178 KDVGGEDETE
+2178 KEVGGEDETE

-2253 QKKDKEPKTLDQT
+2253 QKKEKDPKTLDQT

-2287 IKGVRNVL
+2287 IKGIKTVL

-2301 MVAKENNTFR
+2301 LVAKENNTYR

-2316 VLDTTGSNFM
+2316 VLDAVGSNFM
-2326 EILSLKNIDARRTIS
+2326 EILSLQNIDARRTIS

-2383 RMTSSSNLISIFR
+2383 RMTCKSEMVSIFR

-2426 ELDHVR
+2426 ELDEMR
-2432 GISANVMCGQEG
+2432 GVSANVMCGQEG
-2444 FYGTNAFKV
+2444 YFGTSAFKV
-2453 MLDITQIM
+2453 MLDMSQIM

-2473 EEEKEA
+2473 EEEKDA
-2479 VIQGFMD
+2479 LLQGFMD

-2509 KIQGS
+2509 KVQGS
-2514 NLGSVDPDY
+2514 NLGSVDEDY